1 VWFSE
6 AALAANGV
14 LVINRV
20 KPHTD
25 FLSDTLGSG
34 LIKMLVVG
42 LGKRA
47 GAAQYHRAA
56 SHYGYEEVLWRSVKV
71 TLNKVPVLGGL
82 GIVENQ
88 RHETA
93 RLAFLA
99 ADEIERR
106 EPELFAEAKRLLPG
120 LPFDEIDLLIV
131 DHLGKNISGT
141 GMDTNVIGRGVHGY
155 STALGDRNAP
165 PRIGR
170 IFVRDLTPE
179 THGNAIGIGMADFT
193 TTRLVRAADW
203 QVTWINALT
212 SMTPHSCKVPIHF
225 DTDREAIAT
234 ALQTLALNDVTKAR
248 VVRISD
254 TLSLET
260 MQVSEACLQQVAD
273 REDIEELGDPP
284 GMNFEGGS
292 LTPPV

>member
-1 VWFSE
+1 
-6 AALAANGV
+6 
-14 LVINRV
+14 
-20 KPHTD
+20 
-25 FLSDTLGSG
+25 
-34 LIKMLVVG
+34 
-42 LGKRA
+42 
-47 GAAQYHRAA
+47 
-56 SHYGYEEVLWRSVKV
+56 
-71 TLNKVPVLGGL
+71 
-82 GIVENQ
+82 
-88 RHETA
+88 
-93 RLAFLA
+93 
-99 ADEIERR
+99 
-106 EPELFAEAKRLLPG
+106 
-120 LPFDEIDLLIV
+120 
-131 DHLGKNISGT
+131 
-141 GMDTNVIGRGVHGY
+141 
-155 STALGDRNAP
+155 
-165 PRIGR
+165 
-170 IFVRDLTPE
+170 
-179 THGNAIGIGMADFT
+179 MADFT